1 MKQQRNWLQATVERN
16 EDNTLHIKWE
26 NNIEEVRIYWSTSP
40 DHIEE
45 NGELLVTVSGD
56 SACTIENPSENER
69 PYFRLVGSNGQAV
82 TVAERRL
89 PLQGAFNFRD
99 MGGYETTEGRKVKW
113 GKLYR
118 SEELAGLTEW
128 DIEYLQKSGL
138 KLICDYRTDFEVKHK
153 PNPGITGARQVCLP
167 VMQELAKD
175 LNINE
180 FFQVGDLS
188 MLGKP
193 GEYLVKMNQDFVS
206 GNEAFVSFLKLAQNP
221 ENLPLVNHCT
231 AGKDRTGFGSAL
243 LLLLLG
249 VPEKTV
255 MEDYL
260 LSNGFR
266 EKLNEKMMA
275 FLGAKLQNDES
286 RAILGAMFEAR
297 AEYLQAAID
306 EVKKQ
311 YGSVEVYAEKAL
323 GYTKESLEEMKVL
336 LLEDKVK
343 L

>member
-1 MKQQRNWLQATVERN
+1 MTKQKSWLQASIERDQ
-16 EDNTLHIKWE
+16 DNKLHIVWE
-26 NNIEEVRIYWSTSP
+26 DGVGEVSIYWSTTSEQ
-40 DHIEE
+40 IEE
-45 NGELLVTVSGD
+45 NGEFLLKVSGQ
-56 SACTIENPSENER
+56 SSCTIEDPNSKAR
-69 PYFRLVGSNGQAV
+69 PYFRLIASNGQAV

-99 MGGYETTEGRKVKW
+99 LGGYETSDGHKVKW

-128 DIEYLQKSGL
+128 DIAYLEQSGL
-138 KLICDYRTDFEVKHK
+138 KLICDYRTDFEVTHK
-153 PNPGITGARQVCLP
+153 PNPSIASARQVCLP
-167 VMQELAKD
+167 VMQDIAKD

-193 GEYLVKMNQDFVS
+193 GEYLVKMNKGFVE
-206 GNEAFVSFLKLAQNP
+206 GNEAFVRFLQLAQEP

-249 VPEKTV
+249 VPEETV
-255 MEDYL
+255 MQDYL

-266 EKLNEKMMA
+266 EKLNQKMMA
-275 FLGAKLQNDES
+275 FLGAKLQNEES
-286 RAILGAMFEAR
+286 KEILGAMFEAR

-306 EVKKQ
+306 EIKRAF
-311 YGSVEVYAEKAL
+311 GSIENYAETGLGFTKYQLENMKA
-323 GYTKESLEEMKVL
+323 L
-336 LLEDKVK
+336 LLEEK
-343 L
+343 

>member
-1 MKQQRNWLQATVERN
+1 MVTSNCKRN
-16 EDNTLHIKWE
+16 EDNTLQIKWE

-45 NGELLVTVSGD
+45 NGELLATVNGES
-56 SACTIENPSENER
+56 SYTIENPSENER

-128 DIEYLQKSGL
+128 DIAYLQKSGL

-153 PNPGITGARQVCLP
+153 PNPEITGARQVCLP
-167 VMQELAKD
+167 VMQDLAKD

-206 GNEAFVSFLKLAQNP
+206 GNEAFVSFLNLAQNP

-231 AGKDRTGFGSAL
+231 AGKDRTGFGSA

-275 FLGAKLQNDES
+275 F
-286 RAILGAMFEAR
+286 
-297 AEYLQAAID
+297 
-306 EVKKQ
+306 
-311 YGSVEVYAEKAL
+311 
-323 GYTKESLEEMKVL
+323 
-336 LLEDKVK
+336 
-343 L
+343 